1 MVIKEIR
8 TKYTIQNG
16 NNDMPANELLISN
29 YEQDLYDGHTGKTG
43 ELFA

>member
-1 MVIKEIR
+1 
-8 TKYTIQNG
+8 
-16 NNDMPANELLISN
+16 MPKPIISWMDELLISN